1 MAIKLY
7 KPSSNGRRNMSVS
20 TFSEITADTPEKTLL
35 RPRLCSGR
43 SNVFSG
49 VSAVISLKVDTDMLR
64 LPLDD
69 GLYSLIAIAFPSLRL
84 IFSFQRSPVLY
95 CLLKVRQWLF
105 YDWDGI
111 HRSGPSV

>member
-1 MAIKLY
+1 LVYTQLRFSFGCFRFLVGFPFMFFFSFFSLIL
-7 KPSSNGRRNMSVS
+7 PHPPLS
-20 TFSEITADTPEKTLL
+20 TLFPYTTLF
-35 RPRLCSGR
+35 R
-43 SNVFSG
+43 S
-49 VSAVISLKVDTDMLR
+49 
-64 LPLDD
+64 DD
-69 GLYSLIAIAFPSLRL
+69 GLYILIAIAFPSLCL